1 MSETVKL
8 KYYIG
13 RRCDEIDWI
22 STSNIIWNM
31 YGICVFS
38 IEEQWARDL
47 YTLPRSF
54 EEITEEMGRWGTKH
68 FGETRTEV
76 KITSE
81 DPLSSESI
89 MDEEDGIEMPD
100 PLINKGKVVIT
111 LPQERI
117 DAAIAF
123 MKVAAK
129 LIIEDEY
136 DRKFL
141 TLKAE
146 ESKLEQYLWDAQ
158 ITEANNLEGETPLL
172 NSIATAK
179 GIAVSEVASSVLAG
193 NKTFNDK
200 VKALYD
206 SMLALKQEFKSCA
219 TIKELNVL
227 WQKYMGV
234 PMPFSQMVEEGLAEE
249 GGVTPVVPAG
259 LQF

>member
-1 MSETVKL
+1 MTT
-8 KYYIG
+8 KYYIA
-13 RRCDEIDWI
+13 RHCPRITELPTANLIF
-22 STSNIIWNM
+22 NQ
-31 YGICVFS
+31 YGVTVFS
-38 IEEQWARDL
+38 IDKEWVRDL
-47 YTLPRSF
+47 NKLSGSY
-54 EEITEEMGRWGTKH
+54 EEVSEDIGKWGTKH
-68 FGETRTEV
+68 FGEVRAVV
-76 KITSE
+76 KVTDE
-81 DPLSSESI
+81 DPLSED
-89 MDEEDGIEMPD
+89 DEYALEQLPDGRT
-100 PLINKGKVVIT
+100 KVE
-111 LPQERI
+111 LPQERY

-123 MKVAAK
+123 MKIAAK

-179 GIAVSEVASSVLAG
+179 GIAVSEVATSVLAG

-234 PMPFSQMVEEGLAEE
+234 PMPIFQMEEMGLVGED
-249 GGVTPVVPAG
+249 GSTPYVPTG

>member
-1 MSETVKL
+1 MTT
-8 KYYIG
+8 KYYIA
-13 RRCDEIDWI
+13 RHCPRITELPTANLIF
-22 STSNIIWNM
+22 NQ
-31 YGICVFS
+31 YGVTVFS
-38 IEEQWARDL
+38 ISEEWVRDL
-47 YTLPRSF
+47 NKLSGSY
-54 EEITEEMGRWGTKH
+54 EEVSEDIGRWGTKH
-68 FGETRTEV
+68 FGEVRAVV
-76 KITSE
+76 KVTDE
-81 DPLSSESI
+81 DPLSED
-89 MDEEDGIEMPD
+89 DEYALEQLEDGRT
-100 PLINKGKVVIT
+100 KVE
-111 LPQERI
+111 LPQERY

-123 MKVAAK
+123 MKIAAK

-234 PMPFSQMVEEGLAEE
+234 PMPIFQMEEMGLVGED
-249 GGVTPVVPAG
+249 GSTPYVKPG

>member
-1 MSETVKL
+1 MTT
-8 KYYIG
+8 KYYIA
-13 RRCDEIDWI
+13 RHCPRITELP
-22 STSNIIWNM
+22 TANLMFNQ
-31 YGICVFS
+31 YGVTVFS
-38 IEEQWARDL
+38 IENEWVRDL
-47 YTLPRSF
+47 NKLSGSY
-54 EEITEEMGRWGTKH
+54 EEVSEDVGRWGVKH
-68 FGETRTEV
+68 FGEVRAVV
-76 KITSE
+76 KVTDD
-81 DPLSSESI
+81 DPLSE
-89 MDEEDGIEMPD
+89 DEDYALEQLPDGRT
-100 PLINKGKVVIT
+100 KVE
-111 LPQERI
+111 LPQERY
-117 DAAIAF
+117 DAAITF

-172 NSIATAK
+172 NSIATTK
-179 GIAVSEVASSVLAG
+179 GITVSEVASSVLAG

-206 SMLALKQEFKSCA
+206 AMLALKQEFKSCA

-234 PMPFSQMVEEGLAEE
+234 PMPIFQMEEMGLLGED
-249 GGVTPVVPAG
+249 GSVPYVPTG

>member
-1 MSETVKL
+1 MTT
-8 KYYIG
+8 KYYIA
-13 RRCDEIDWI
+13 RHCPRITELPTANLIF
-22 STSNIIWNM
+22 NQ
-31 YGICVFS
+31 YGVTVFS
-38 IEEQWARDL
+38 ISEEWVRDL
-47 YTLPRSF
+47 NKISGSY
-54 EEITEEMGRWGTKH
+54 EEVSEDIGRWGTKH
-68 FGETRTEV
+68 FGEVRAVV
-76 KITSE
+76 KVTDD
-81 DPLSSESI
+81 DPLSED
-89 MDEEDGIEMPD
+89 DEYALEQLEDGRT
-100 PLINKGKVVIT
+100 KVE
-111 LPQERI
+111 LPQERY

-206 SMLALKQEFKSCA
+206 SMLVLKQEFKSCA
-219 TIKELNVL
+219 TIRELNVL

-234 PMPFSQMVEEGLAEE
+234 PMPIFQMEEMLS
-249 GGVTPVVPAG
+249 
-259 LQF
+259 LIHI

>member
-1 MSETVKL
+1 MTT
-8 KYYIG
+8 KYYIA
-13 RRCDEIDWI
+13 RHCPRITELPTANLIF
-22 STSNIIWNM
+22 NQ
-31 YGICVFS
+31 YGVTVFS
-38 IEEQWARDL
+38 ISEEWVRDL
-47 YTLPRSF
+47 NKISGSY
-54 EEITEEMGRWGTKH
+54 EEVSEDIGRWGTKH
-68 FGETRTEV
+68 FGEVRAVV
-76 KITSE
+76 KVTDD
-81 DPLSSESI
+81 DPLSED
-89 MDEEDGIEMPD
+89 DEYALEQLEDGRT
-100 PLINKGKVVIT
+100 KVE
-111 LPQERI
+111 LPQERY

-179 GIAVSEVASSVLAG
+179 GIAVSEVADSVLAG

-206 SMLALKQEFKSCA
+206 SMLKLKQEFKSCA

-234 PMPFSQMVEEGLAEE
+234 PMPFSQMEEEGLIGED
-249 GGVTPVVPAG
+249 GIPPVVPAG

>member
-1 MSETVKL
+1 MTT
-8 KYYIG
+8 KYYIA
-13 RRCDEIDWI
+13 RHCPRITELPTANLIF
-22 STSNIIWNM
+22 NQ
-31 YGICVFS
+31 YGVTVFS
-38 IEEQWARDL
+38 IDKEWVRDL
-47 YTLPRSF
+47 NKLSGSY
-54 EEITEEMGRWGTKH
+54 EEVSEDIGKWGTKH
-68 FGETRTEV
+68 FGEVRAVV
-76 KITSE
+76 KVTDE
-81 DPLSSESI
+81 DPLSE
-89 MDEEDGIEMPD
+89 DEEYALEQLPDGRT
-100 PLINKGKVVIT
+100 KVE
-111 LPQERI
+111 LPQERY

-123 MKVAAK
+123 MKIAAK

-234 PMPFSQMVEEGLAEE
+234 PMPIFQMEEMGLVGED
-249 GGVTPVVPAG
+249 GSTPYVPTG

>member
-1 MSETVKL
+1 MTT
-8 KYYIG
+8 KYYIA
-13 RRCDEIDWI
+13 RHCPRITELPTANLIF
-22 STSNIIWNM
+22 NQ
-31 YGICVFS
+31 YGVTVFS
-38 IEEQWARDL
+38 IDKEWVRDL
-47 YTLPRSF
+47 NKLSGSY
-54 EEITEEMGRWGTKH
+54 EEVSEDIGKWGTKH
-68 FGETRTEV
+68 FGEVRAIV
-76 KITSE
+76 KVTDD
-81 DPLSSESI
+81 DPLTE
-89 MDEEDGIEMPD
+89 DEEYALEQLPDGRT
-100 PLINKGKVVIT
+100 KVE
-111 LPQERI
+111 LPQERY

-179 GIAVSEVASSVLAG
+179 GITVSEVASSVLAG

-234 PMPFSQMVEEGLAEE
+234 PMPIFQMEEMGLVGED
-249 GGVTPVVPAG
+249 GSTPYVPTG

>member
-1 MSETVKL
+1 MTT
-8 KYYIG
+8 KYYIA
-13 RRCDEIDWI
+13 RHCPRITELPTANLIF
-22 STSNIIWNM
+22 NQ
-31 YGICVFS
+31 YGVTVFS
-38 IEEQWARDL
+38 ISEEWVRDL
-47 YTLPRSF
+47 NKISGSY
-54 EEITEEMGRWGTKH
+54 EEVSEDIGRWGTKH
-68 FGETRTEV
+68 FGEVRAVV
-76 KITSE
+76 KVTDD
-81 DPLSSESI
+81 DPLSE
-89 MDEEDGIEMPD
+89 DDDYALEQLEDGRT
-100 PLINKGKVVIT
+100 KVE
-111 LPQERI
+111 LPQERY
-117 DAAIAF
+117 DAAIGF

-234 PMPFSQMVEEGLAEE
+234 PMPYSQMVEEGLAEE

>member
-1 MSETVKL
+1 MTT
-8 KYYIG
+8 KYYIA
-13 RRCDEIDWI
+13 RHCPRITELPTANLIF
-22 STSNIIWNM
+22 NQ
-31 YGICVFS
+31 YGVTVFS
-38 IEEQWARDL
+38 IENGWIRDL
-47 YTLPRSF
+47 NKLSGSY
-54 EEITEEMGRWGTKH
+54 EEVTEDVGRWGVKH
-68 FGETRTEV
+68 FGEVRAKV
-76 KITSE
+76 KVTDE
-81 DPLSSESI
+81 DPLSED
-89 MDEEDGIEMPD
+89 DEYALEQLEDGRT
-100 PLINKGKVVIT
+100 KVE
-111 LPQERI
+111 LPQERY

-206 SMLALKQEFKSCA
+206 AMLALKQEFKSCA

-234 PMPFSQMVEEGLAEE
+234 PMPYTQMVEEGLVDEN
-249 GGVTPVVPAG
+249 GSPQYVKPG

>member
-1 MSETVKL
+1 MTT
-8 KYYIG
+8 KYYIA
-13 RRCDEIDWI
+13 RHCPKITELPTANLIF
-22 STSNIIWNM
+22 NQ
-31 YGICVFS
+31 YGVTVFS
-38 IEEQWARDL
+38 IENEWIRDL
-47 YTLPRSF
+47 NKLSGSY
-54 EEITEEMGRWGTKH
+54 EEVSEDIGKWGTKH
-68 FGETRTEV
+68 FGEVRAVV
-76 KITSE
+76 KVTDD
-81 DPLSSESI
+81 DPLSED
-89 MDEEDGIEMPD
+89 DEYALEQLEDGRT
-100 PLINKGKVVIT
+100 KVE
-111 LPQERI
+111 LPQERY

-179 GIAVSEVASSVLAG
+179 GIAVSDVATAVLAG

-206 SMLALKQEFKSCA
+206 SMLVLKQEFKSCA

-234 PMPFSQMVEEGLAEE
+234 PMPFSQMEEEGLIGED
-249 GGVTPVVPAG
+249 GIPPVVPTG

>member
-1 MSETVKL
+1 MTT
-8 KYYIG
+8 KYYIA
-13 RRCDEIDWI
+13 RHCPRITELPTANLIF
-22 STSNIIWNM
+22 NQ
-31 YGICVFS
+31 YGVTVFS
-38 IEEQWARDL
+38 ISEEWVRDL
-47 YTLPRSF
+47 NKISGSY
-54 EEITEEMGRWGTKH
+54 EEVSEDIGRWGTKH
-68 FGETRTEV
+68 FGEVRAVV
-76 KITSE
+76 KVTDD
-81 DPLSSESI
+81 DPLSED
-89 MDEEDGIEMPD
+89 DEYALEQLEDGRT
-100 PLINKGKVVIT
+100 KVE
-111 LPQERI
+111 LPQERY

-206 SMLALKQEFKSCA
+206 SMLVLKLSL
-219 TIKELNVL
+219 IHI
-227 WQKYMGV
+227 
-234 PMPFSQMVEEGLAEE
+234 
-249 GGVTPVVPAG
+249 
-259 LQF
+259 

>member
-1 MSETVKL
+1 MTT
-8 KYYIG
+8 KYYIA
-13 RRCDEIDWI
+13 RHCPRITELPTANLIF
-22 STSNIIWNM
+22 NQ
-31 YGICVFS
+31 YGVTVFS
-38 IEEQWARDL
+38 ISEEWVRDL
-47 YTLPRSF
+47 NKISGSY
-54 EEITEEMGRWGTKH
+54 EEVSEDIGRWGTKH
-68 FGETRTEV
+68 FGEVRAVV
-76 KITSE
+76 KVTDD
-81 DPLSSESI
+81 DPLSED
-89 MDEEDGIEMPD
+89 DEYALEQLEDGRT
-100 PLINKGKVVIT
+100 KVE
-111 LPQERI
+111 LPQERY

-179 GIAVSEVASSVLAG
+179 GIAVSEVASSILAG

-219 TIKELNVL
+219 TIRELNVL

-234 PMPFSQMVEEGLAEE
+234 PMPIFQMEEMGLVGED
-249 GGVTPVVPAG
+249 GSTPHVKPG

>member
-1 MSETVKL
+1 MTT
-8 KYYIG
+8 KYYIA
-13 RRCDEIDWI
+13 RHCPKITELPTANLIF
-22 STSNIIWNM
+22 NQ
-31 YGICVFS
+31 YGVTVFS
-38 IEEQWARDL
+38 IENEWIRDL
-47 YTLPRSF
+47 NKLSGSY
-54 EEITEEMGRWGTKH
+54 EEVSEDIGRWGTKH
-68 FGETRTEV
+68 FGEVRAVV
-76 KITSE
+76 KVTDD
-81 DPLSSESI
+81 DPLSED
-89 MDEEDGIEMPD
+89 DEYALEQLEDGRT
-100 PLINKGKVVIT
+100 KVE
-111 LPQERI
+111 LPQERY

-179 GIAVSEVASSVLAG
+179 GIAVSEVASSILAG

-219 TIKELNVL
+219 TIRELNVL

-234 PMPFSQMVEEGLAEE
+234 PMPIFQMEEMGLVGED
-249 GGVTPVVPAG
+249 GSTPHVKPG

>member
-1 MSETVKL
+1 M
-8 KYYIG
+8 
-13 RRCDEIDWI
+13 
-22 STSNIIWNM
+22 
-31 YGICVFS
+31 FS
-38 IEEQWARDL
+38 IDEDWVRDL
-47 YTLPRSF
+47 NKLSGSY
-54 EEITEEMGRWGTKH
+54 EEVTEDVGRWGVKH
-68 FGETRTEV
+68 FGEVRAKV
-76 KITSE
+76 KVTDE
-81 DPLSSESI
+81 DPLS
-89 MDEEDGIEMPD
+89 EDDDYALEALDDGRTVVEM
-100 PLINKGKVVIT
+100 
-111 LPQERI
+111 PQERY
-117 DAAIAF
+117 DAAIEF

>member
-1 MSETVKL
+1 MTT
-8 KYYIG
+8 KYYIA
-13 RRCDEIDWI
+13 RHCPRITELPTANLIF
-22 STSNIIWNM
+22 NQ
-31 YGICVFS
+31 YGVTVFS
-38 IEEQWARDL
+38 ISEEWVRDL
-47 YTLPRSF
+47 NKISGSY
-54 EEITEEMGRWGTKH
+54 EEVSEDIGRWGTKH
-68 FGETRTEV
+68 FGEVRAVV
-76 KITSE
+76 KVTDD
-81 DPLSSESI
+81 DPLSE
-89 MDEEDGIEMPD
+89 DDDYALEQLEDGRT
-100 PLINKGKVVIT
+100 KVE
-111 LPQERI
+111 LPQERY
-117 DAAIAF
+117 DAAIEF

-206 SMLALKQEFKSCA
+206 SMLVLKQEFKSCA
-219 TIKELNVL
+219 TIRELNVL

-234 PMPFSQMVEEGLAEE
+234 PMPIFQMEELGLVNAD
-249 GGVTPVVPAG
+249 GSTPHVPTG

>member
-1 MSETVKL
+1 MTT
-8 KYYIG
+8 KYYIA
-13 RRCDEIDWI
+13 RHCPRITELPTANLIF
-22 STSNIIWNM
+22 NQ
-31 YGICVFS
+31 YGVTVFS
-38 IEEQWARDL
+38 IDKEWVRDL
-47 YTLPRSF
+47 NKLSGSY
-54 EEITEEMGRWGTKH
+54 EEVSEDIGKWGTKH
-68 FGETRTEV
+68 FGEVRAVV
-76 KITSE
+76 KVTDE
-81 DPLSSESI
+81 DPLSED
-89 MDEEDGIEMPD
+89 DEYALEQLPDGRT
-100 PLINKGKVVIT
+100 KVE
-111 LPQERI
+111 LPQERY

-234 PMPFSQMVEEGLAEE
+234 PMPIFQMEEMGLVGED
-249 GGVTPVVPAG
+249 GSTPYVPTG

>member
-1 MSETVKL
+1 MTT
-8 KYYIG
+8 KYYIA
-13 RRCDEIDWI
+13 RHCPRITELP
-22 STSNIIWNM
+22 TANLMFNQ
-31 YGICVFS
+31 YGVTVFS
-38 IEEQWARDL
+38 IENEWVRDL
-47 YTLPRSF
+47 NKLSGSY
-54 EEITEEMGRWGTKH
+54 EEVSEDVGKWGVKH
-68 FGETRTEV
+68 FGEVRAVV
-76 KITSE
+76 KVTDD
-81 DPLSSESI
+81 DPLSE
-89 MDEEDGIEMPD
+89 DEDYALEQLPDGRT
-100 PLINKGKVVIT
+100 KVE
-111 LPQERI
+111 LPQERY
-117 DAAIAF
+117 DAAITF

-172 NSIATAK
+172 NSIATTK
-179 GIAVSEVASSVLAG
+179 GITVSEVASSVLAG

-200 VKALYD
+200 VKTLYD
-206 SMLALKQEFKSCA
+206 AMLALKQEFKSCA

-234 PMPFSQMVEEGLAEE
+234 PMPIFQMEEMGLLGED
-249 GGVTPVVPAG
+249 GSPPYVPTG

>member
-1 MSETVKL
+1 MTT
-8 KYYIG
+8 KYYIA
-13 RRCDEIDWI
+13 RHCPRITELPTANLIF
-22 STSNIIWNM
+22 NQ
-31 YGICVFS
+31 YGVTVFS
-38 IEEQWARDL
+38 IDKEWVRDL
-47 YTLPRSF
+47 NKLSGSY
-54 EEITEEMGRWGTKH
+54 EEVSEDIGKWGTKH
-68 FGETRTEV
+68 FGEVRAVV
-76 KITSE
+76 KVTDE
-81 DPLSSESI
+81 DPLSED
-89 MDEEDGIEMPD
+89 DEYALEQLPDGRT
-100 PLINKGKVVIT
+100 KVE
-111 LPQERI
+111 LPQERY

-219 TIKELNVL
+219 TIRELNVL

-234 PMPFSQMVEEGLAEE
+234 PMPIFQMEEMGLVGED
-249 GGVTPVVPAG
+249 GSTPYVKPG

>member
-1 MSETVKL
+1 MTT
-8 KYYIG
+8 KYYIA
-13 RRCDEIDWI
+13 RHCPRITELPTANLIF
-22 STSNIIWNM
+22 NQ
-31 YGICVFS
+31 YGVTVFS
-38 IEEQWARDL
+38 ISEEWVRDL
-47 YTLPRSF
+47 NKLSGSY
-54 EEITEEMGRWGTKH
+54 EEVSEDIGRWGTKH
-68 FGETRTEV
+68 FGEVRAVV
-76 KITSE
+76 KVTDE
-81 DPLSSESI
+81 DPLSED
-89 MDEEDGIEMPD
+89 DEYALEQLADGRT
-100 PLINKGKVVIT
+100 KVE
-111 LPQERI
+111 LPQERY

-179 GIAVSEVASSVLAG
+179 GITVSEVASSVLAG

-234 PMPFSQMVEEGLAEE
+234 PMPIFQMEEMGLVGED
-249 GGVTPVVPAG
+249 GSTPYVPTG

>member
-1 MSETVKL
+1 MTT
-8 KYYIG
+8 KYYIA
-13 RRCDEIDWI
+13 RHCPRITELPTANLIF
-22 STSNIIWNM
+22 NQ
-31 YGICVFS
+31 YGVTVFS
-38 IEEQWARDL
+38 ISEEWVRDL
-47 YTLPRSF
+47 NKLSGSY
-54 EEITEEMGRWGTKH
+54 EEVSEDIGRWGTKH
-68 FGETRTEV
+68 FGEVRAVV
-76 KITSE
+76 KVTDE
-81 DPLSSESI
+81 DPLSED
-89 MDEEDGIEMPD
+89 DEYALEQLEDGRT
-100 PLINKGKVVIT
+100 KVE
-111 LPQERI
+111 LPQERY

-179 GIAVSEVASSVLAG
+179 GISVSEVATSVLAG

-234 PMPFSQMVEEGLAEE
+234 PMPIFQMEEMGLVGED
-249 GGVTPVVPAG
+249 GSTPYVPTG

>member
-1 MSETVKL
+1 M
-8 KYYIG
+8 
-13 RRCDEIDWI
+13 
-22 STSNIIWNM
+22 
-31 YGICVFS
+31 FS
-38 IEEQWARDL
+38 IDEDWVRDL
-47 YTLPRSF
+47 NKLSGSY
-54 EEITEEMGRWGTKH
+54 EEVTEDVGRWGVKH
-68 FGETRTEV
+68 FGEVRAKV
-76 KITSE
+76 KVTDE
-81 DPLSSESI
+81 DPLS
-89 MDEEDGIEMPD
+89 EDDDYALEALDDGRTVVEM
-100 PLINKGKVVIT
+100 
-111 LPQERI
+111 PQERY
-117 DAAIAF
+117 DAAIEF

-219 TIKELNVL
+219 TI
-227 WQKYMGV
+227 
-234 PMPFSQMVEEGLAEE
+234 
-249 GGVTPVVPAG
+249 
-259 LQF
+259 

>member
-1 MSETVKL
+1 MTT
-8 KYYIG
+8 KYYIA
-13 RRCDEIDWI
+13 RHCPRITELPTANLIF
-22 STSNIIWNM
+22 NQ
-31 YGICVFS
+31 YGVTVFS
-38 IEEQWARDL
+38 ISEEWVRDL
-47 YTLPRSF
+47 NKISGSY
-54 EEITEEMGRWGTKH
+54 EEVSEDIGRWGTKH
-68 FGETRTEV
+68 FGEVRAVV
-76 KITSE
+76 KVTDD
-81 DPLSSESI
+81 DPLSED
-89 MDEEDGIEMPD
+89 DEYALEQLEDGRT
-100 PLINKGKVVIT
+100 KVE
-111 LPQERI
+111 LPQERY

-193 NKTFNDK
+193 NKSFNDK

-206 SMLALKQEFKSCA
+206 SMLVLKQEFKSCA
-219 TIKELNVL
+219 TIREVNVL

-234 PMPFSQMVEEGLAEE
+234 PMPIFQMEELGLVNAD
-249 GGVTPVVPAG
+249 GSTPYVKPG